1 MSSDGGD
8 VATPVSVME
17 WYLDHFDAH
26 VSKVRALRAAASSS
40 ATSPIPALPV
50 AGVQLPGDVV
60 FIPAGWWHQVLN
72 LEDSV
77 AVTHNF
83 VSRANLAGVLELW
96 RDEPSAISGVPSG
109 AAPRMF
115 DAFVSVLEVE
125 RPEALA
131 YARAQ
136 LAERDTQAA
145 RAQRAEEEAAMVA
158 STSAG
163 ESRRSKC
170 SQWSALVSSAV
181 GKDSSDAAPFSF
193 TKLWAVSARE
203 GVAS

>member
-26 VSKVRALRAAASSS
+26 VSKVRALRAAASPS

-72 LEDSV
+72 LDDSV

-83 VSRANLAGVLELW
+83 VSCANLAGVLELW

-115 DAFVSVLEVE
+115 DAFVSVLEAE
-125 RPEALA
+125 RPEALTL
-131 YARAQ
+131 ARAQ
-136 LAERDTQAA
+136 LADRDAQAA

-158 STSAG
+158 STSAA

-170 SQWSALVSSAV
+170 SQWRALVSGAV
-181 GKDSSDAAPFSF
+181 GKDSSSSDAAPFSF
-193 TKLWAVSARE
+193 TKLWAGRE
-203 GVAS
+203 GDAS